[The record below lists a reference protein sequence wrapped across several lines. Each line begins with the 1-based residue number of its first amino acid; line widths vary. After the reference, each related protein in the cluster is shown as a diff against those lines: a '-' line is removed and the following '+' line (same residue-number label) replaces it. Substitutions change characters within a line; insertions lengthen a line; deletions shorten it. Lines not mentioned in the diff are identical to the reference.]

1 MDNKYHAISC
11 HFYDELEVLAV
22 KKVISKITYFE
33 NENEMTIEDLIVD
46 FKTKNKEE
54 YCGLIQC
61 SMSKLGLNNSP
72 LSDRIYFADLIP
84 EGTLSL
90 KKYGLIKTYL

>member
-22 KKVISKITYFE
+22 NKIIAKITYFE

-54 YCGLIQC
+54 FLILKNGTQIRLD
-61 SMSKLGLNNSP
+61 KIIKIN
-72 LSDRIYFADLIP
+72 DLV
-84 EGTLSL
+84 
-90 KKYGLIKTYL
+90 YKTNC

>member
-11 HFYDELEVLAV
+11 HFYDDLEVLAV
-22 KKVISKITYFE
+22 KKIIAKITYFE

-54 YCGLIQC
+54 FLILKNGTQIRLD
-61 SMSKLGLNNSP
+61 KIIKIN
-72 LSDRIYFADLIP
+72 DLV
-84 EGTLSL
+84 
-90 KKYGLIKTYL
+90 YKTNC

>member
-1 MDNKYHAISC
+1 MANKYQTVSC

-22 KKVISKITYFE
+22 KKIIAKITYFE

-54 YCGLIQC
+54 FLILKNGTQIRLD
-61 SMSKLGLNNSP
+61 KIIKIN
-72 LSDRIYFADLIP
+72 DLV
-84 EGTLSL
+84 
-90 KKYGLIKTYL
+90 YKTNC

>member
-22 KKVISKITYFE
+22 KKIIAKITYFE

-54 YCGLIQC
+54 FLILKNENQIRLD
-61 SMSKLGLNNSP
+61 KIIKIN
-72 LSDRIYFADLIP
+72 DLV
-84 EGTLSL
+84 
-90 KKYGLIKTYL
+90 

>member
-11 HFYDELEVLAV
+11 HFYDDLEVLAV
-22 KKVISKITYFE
+22 KKIIAKITYFE

-54 YCGLIQC
+54 FLILENGTQIRLD
-61 SMSKLGLNNSP
+61 KIIKIN
-72 LSDRIYFADLIP
+72 DLV
-84 EGTLSL
+84 
-90 KKYGLIKTYL
+90 YKTNC